1 MGIIS
6 TIITGAIAA
15 WLGSLIF
22 KGTGLVLF
30 GNIFIGIAR
39 SFVENWSLGR
49 FGISLDDGWIGAVM
63 TPAIGAVIIL
73 FLINILSN
81 KIV

>member
-49 FGISLDDGWIGAVM
+49 FGISLGAGWIGAVL

>member
-22 KGTGLVLF
+22 KGTGLGLF

-49 FGISLDDGWIGAVM
+49 FGISLGDG
-63 TPAIGAVIIL
+63 
-73 FLINILSN
+73 
-81 KIV
+81 